1 MLQGPERVS
10 IAFWIETV
18 HKSFNYKSVI
28 ISCQRTLLNKG
39 GQVEADLVITNAKVI
54 TVDKDFSIQQAV
66 AVKGDKIL
74 AVGGNDEVKLLI
86 ASDTKVLDLRGK
98 TVLPGINDSHC
109 HPGSFGAYRPPM
121 AIDVSQAQAGSIR
134 EIVALIADQVENLPP
149 GTWIIGRGWDLGNL
163 PENRAD
169 PDRWPTRD
177 DLDPVSPQHPVALVD
192 FSGHNMWTNSLALAE
207 AGINDHGPELEGGE
221 IKRHPETGRPTGML
235 VEWGARGLV
244 DNVIPLFTRAE
255 KKHAFQASIAE
266 FNSQGVTS
274 LTDAALGPAGETIA
288 RGMWSSESLNIYD
301 EMSRTGEL
309 DIRVNILLLLG
320 QNGCVRLQDMI
331 DGLATWKPPRGL
343 DPDWVR
349 LSGVKIFA
357 DGVPITKTAW
367 MHEDYLG
374 GGRGELVI
382 PGKTEADRVSELQ
395 AIIRYAHDR
404 GFQVGVHATG
414 DAAIDA
420 TVTGFVQC
428 PTDRPGANLR
438 HYIIHGD
445 FISAATART
454 LAAYNLGLSMQPF
467 IKTLIADQEK
477 VIVGEERAAYEW
489 PMRTVLDAGV
499 NLAAS
504 SDAPVTYPNWRQGI
518 QAAVLR
524 QAKGSG
530 KVSGP
535 DQCIT
540 VADAIRMYTIN
551 GAWLEHMENIK
562 GSIEDEKLAD
572 LCVLDEDIL
581 AVDPHEIGEISV
593 LMTIVGGKI
602 VYDNT

>member
-1 MLQGPERVS
+1 M
-10 IAFWIETV
+10 
-18 HKSFNYKSVI
+18 
-28 ISCQRTLLNKG
+28 
-39 GQVEADLVITNAKVI
+39 EADLVIINGKII
-54 TVDKDFSIQQAV
+54 TVDQDFSIKQAV
-66 AVKGDKIL
+66 VVKDGKIV
-74 AVGGNDEVKLLI
+74 AAGSNNEVKPFITSGTRL
-86 ASDTKVLDLRGK
+86 LDLKGK
-98 TVLPGINDSHC
+98 TILPGINDSHC

-121 AIDVSQAQAGSIR
+121 ALDVGQSAAGSIR
-134 EIVALIADQVENLPP
+134 EIAALIADRAENLPP
-149 GTWIIGRGWDLGNL
+149 GAWIIGRGWDLGNL
-163 PENRAD
+163 AENRDD
-169 PDRWPTRD
+169 PDRWPTRE
-177 DLDPVSPQHPVALVD
+177 DLDPVSPHHPVALVD
-192 FSGHNMWTNSLALAE
+192 FSGHIMWANSLALAK
-207 AGINDHGPELEGGE
+207 AGITDHGPEVESGE
-221 IKRHPETGRPTGML
+221 IKHHPETGRPTGIL

-244 DNVIPLFTRAE
+244 DKVIPLFSRAE
-255 KKHAFQASIAE
+255 KKQAFQAAIAE

-288 RGMWSSESLNIYD
+288 RGMWSSECLNIYD
-301 EMSRTGEL
+301 EMSRAGEL

-331 DGLATWKPPRGL
+331 DGLAAWRPPQGL

-357 DGVPITKTAW
+357 DGLPITKTAW

-395 AIIRYAHDR
+395 AIIGHAHDR

-420 TVTGFVQC
+420 TVAGFVQC
-428 PTDRPGANLR
+428 QTERPDGVLR

-445 FISAATART
+445 FISLATARA
-454 LAAYNLGLSMQPF
+454 LAAHNLGLSMQPY
-467 IKTLIADQEK
+467 IKTLIADQEEG
-477 VIVGEERAAYEW
+477 IVGQQRAAYEW
-489 PMRTVLDAGV
+489 PMRIVLDAGV

-504 SDAPVTYPNWRQGI
+504 SDAPVTYPNWRLGI
-518 QAAVLR
+518 QSAVLR

-530 KVSGP
+530 RISGS

-540 VADAIRMYTIN
+540 VAEAIRMYTIN
-551 GAWLEHMENIK
+551 GAWQDRMEKIK
-562 GSIEDEKLAD
+562 GSVEVGKLAD
-572 LCVLDEDIL
+572 FCILGEDIL
-581 AVDPHEIGEISV
+581 TVDPHEIGEIPV

-602 VYDNT
+602 VYDQSRGILS

>member
-1 MLQGPERVS
+1 
-10 IAFWIETV
+10 
-18 HKSFNYKSVI
+18 
-28 ISCQRTLLNKG
+28 
-39 GQVEADLVITNAKVI
+39 VEADLVITNGKVT
-54 TVDKDFSIQQAV
+54 TVNKDFSIKRAV
-66 AVKGDKIL
+66 AVKDGKIL
-74 AVGGNDEVKLLI
+74 AVGGNDDIKPFI
-86 ASDTKVLDLRGK
+86 ASGTKVLDLKGK

-121 AIDVSQAQAGSIR
+121 ALDVGQSEAGSIR
-134 EIVALIADQVENLPP
+134 EIVALIADRTENLSP

-163 PENRAD
+163 ADNRAD

-177 DLDPVSPQHPVALVD
+177 DLDPVSPHHPVALVD

-207 AGINDHGPELEGGE
+207 AGITDHGPEVEGGE
-221 IKRHPETGRPTGML
+221 IKRHPESGRPTGML
-235 VEWGARGLV
+235 AEWGARGLV
-244 DNVIPLFTRAE
+244 DNVIPLFSRPE
-255 KKHAFQASIAE
+255 KKQAFQAAIAE

-288 RGMWSSESLNIYD
+288 RGMWSSECLKIYD
-301 EMSRTGEL
+301 EMSRSGEL
-309 DIRVNILLLLG
+309 NIRVNILLLLG

-331 DGLATWKPPRGL
+331 DGLVAWQPPQGL

-349 LSGVKIFA
+349 LAGVKIFA
-357 DGVPITKTAW
+357 DGLPITKTAW
-367 MHEDYLG
+367 MRDDYLG

-382 PGKTEADRVSELQ
+382 PGRTEADRVSELQ
-395 AIIRYAHDR
+395 AIIGHAHNR

-420 TVTGFVQC
+420 TVAGFVQC
-428 PTDRPGANLR
+428 RTDRPGGDLR

-445 FISAATART
+445 FISLATART
-454 LAAYNLGLSMQPF
+454 LAAHNLGLSMQPF
-467 IKTLIADQEK
+467 IKTLIADQEEG
-477 VIVGEERAAYEW
+477 IVGRERAAYEW

-518 QAAVLR
+518 QSAVLR

-530 KVSGP
+530 RVSGP

-540 VADAIRMYTIN
+540 VSEAIRMYTIN
-551 GAWLEHMENIK
+551 GAWQDHMEKIK
-562 GSIEDEKLAD
+562 GSVEVGKLAD
-572 LCVLDEDIL
+572 FCILDEDIL
-581 AVDPHEIGEISV
+581 SVDPHEIGDIPV

-602 VYDNT
+602 VYDKSSGSIG

>member
-1 MLQGPERVS
+1 M
-10 IAFWIETV
+10 
-18 HKSFNYKSVI
+18 
-28 ISCQRTLLNKG
+28 
-39 GQVEADLVITNAKVI
+39 EADLVIINGKVI

-66 AVKGDKIL
+66 AIKDGKIL
-74 AVGGNDEVKLLI
+74 AVGSNNEVKPFI
-86 ASDTKVLDLRGK
+86 ASGTKGLDLKGK

-121 AIDVSQAQAGSIR
+121 ALGVGHSEAGSIK
-134 EIVALIADQVENLPP
+134 EIAALVADRSENLPP
-149 GTWIIGRGWDLGNL
+149 GTWIVGRGWDLGNL
-163 PENRAD
+163 AENRTD

-177 DLDPVSPQHPVALVD
+177 DLDPVSPHHPVALVD
-192 FSGHNMWTNSLALAE
+192 FSGHILWANSLALAE
-207 AGINDHGPELEGGE
+207 AGITDQGPAVEGGE

-244 DNVIPLFTRAE
+244 DKVIPLFSRTE
-255 KKHAFQASIAE
+255 KKQAFRAAIAE

-288 RGMWSSESLNIYD
+288 RGMWSSECLNIYN
-301 EMSRTGEL
+301 EMSRAGEL
-309 DIRVNILLLLG
+309 DIRINILLLLG
-320 QNGCVRLQDMI
+320 RNGCVRLQDMI
-331 DGLATWKPPRGL
+331 DGLATWRSPQGL
-343 DPDWVR
+343 DPNWVR

-357 DGVPITKTAW
+357 DGLPITKTAW
-367 MHEDYLG
+367 MHDDYLG

-382 PGKTEADRVSELQ
+382 PGKKEADRVSELH
-395 AIIRYAHDR
+395 AIIDHAHDR

-420 TVTGFVQC
+420 TVAGFVQC
-428 PTDRPGANLR
+428 RTDRPDADLR

-445 FISAATART
+445 FISSATART
-454 LAAYNLGLSMQPF
+454 LAAHNLGLSMQPF
-467 IKTLIADQEK
+467 IKSLIADQEEG
-477 VIVGEERAAYEW
+477 IVGRERAAYEW

-518 QAAVLR
+518 QSAVVR

-530 KVSGP
+530 RISGP
-535 DQCIT
+535 NQCIT

-551 GAWLEHMENIK
+551 GAWQDHMEKKK
-562 GSIEDEKLAD
+562 GSVEVGKLAD
-572 LCVLDEDIL
+572 FCILGGDIL
-581 AVDPHEIGEISV
+581 TVDPHEIGDIPV
-593 LMTIVGGKI
+593 LVTIVGGKI
-602 VYDNT
+602 VYDKSKGILS